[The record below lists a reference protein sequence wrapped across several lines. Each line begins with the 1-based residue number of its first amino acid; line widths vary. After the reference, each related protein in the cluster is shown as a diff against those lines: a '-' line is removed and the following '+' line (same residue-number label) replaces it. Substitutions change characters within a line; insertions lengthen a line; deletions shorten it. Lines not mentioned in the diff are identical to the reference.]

1 MKRQSTD
8 LSLSLQK
15 ALKTFRLFHLR
26 VCAYVHI
33 RLDFFPLS
41 CLSEQLCFPENT
53 EFSVMRVS
61 AVLTNSAADSSS
73 RLSSH
78 EEVHGDRIFLPLDF
92 AGLCKNLS
100 GLC

>member
-1 MKRQSTD
+1 MC
-8 LSLSLQK
+8 
-15 ALKTFRLFHLR
+15 
-26 VCAYVHI
+26 VCVYI
-33 RLDFFPLS
+33 RLGFFPLS
-41 CLSEQLCFPENT
+41 SLSEQFCFPENT

-61 AVLTNSAADSSS
+61 AVLTNSAADRSS

-92 AGLCKNLS
+92 AGLGKNLS